1 MNLSFLNKCAD
12 RQKDGKLTIRL
23 LPVGILLV
31 LLLAFSQRSLAQS
44 FNPLISFSVESCSLD
59 VALEKLFAD
68 YELNVAFSKAE
79 LSKIRIESYSCSYKS
94 VEEVLTDLLKGTDY
108 GFKRIGKQYVIRKN
122 QMLEPVVEEEK
133 PDNQIAVIP
142 KEKEKEE
149 HKIDTVI
156 VSTKTSD
163 TIRIYDTLQIIRS
176 VMRCDTVVKLKVV
189 RDTVRTVVREGLT
202 IPWPKFRDNG
212 WFVSA
217 SLAKNPM
224 EFKYESDFP
233 EIENGSI
240 ELAPLSGYC
249 AGLDGGYK
257 HKRFSMGMNLSYRSV
272 RYRFLLEKTD
282 FSGDYYVNDTLDTY
296 YVVHPTGDTAYH
308 YILDSTYIP
317 LTTTNYAYRDVNQL
331 DYLSVGL
338 FATFDFI
345 KLEHFRAFWKVGAS
359 ADFLVNYKGSIIATE
374 SPYHASITKEQVEPM
389 RFSYFGGLGVALKV
403 ANRVELVPEVHYR
416 ITNGS
421 LYRADFPFNMKM
433 RMWDLR
439 LGLTYY
445 F

>member
-31 LLLAFSQRSLAQS
+31 LLFVFSQHSLAQS

-133 PDNQIAVIP
+133 PDNQIVVIP

-176 VMRCDTVVKLKVV
+176 VMRYDTVVKLKVV

-257 HKRFSMGMNLSYRSV
+257 HKRFSVGMNLSYRSV

-345 KLEHFRAFWKVGAS
+345 KLEHFRAFWEVGAS
-359 ADFLVNYKGSIIATE
+359 ADFLVNYKGSLIATE
-374 SPYHASITKEQVEPM
+374 SPYHAPITKEQVEPM
-389 RFSYFGGLGVALKV
+389 RFSFYGGLGVALKV

-421 LYRADFPFNMKM
+421 LYRAGFPFDMKM